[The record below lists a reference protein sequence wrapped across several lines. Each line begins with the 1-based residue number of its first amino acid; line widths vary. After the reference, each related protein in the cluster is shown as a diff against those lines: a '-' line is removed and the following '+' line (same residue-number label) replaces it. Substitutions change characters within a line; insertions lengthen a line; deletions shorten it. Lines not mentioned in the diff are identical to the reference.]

1 MTARLVTFEGIE
13 GSGKTTLLRRIE
25 SWVQG
30 EIVAGRL
37 SSQSVLFT
45 REPGGTSIGRHIR
58 SWVLDPS
65 TTFHHSYSEF
75 LMFMVDRMEHV
86 AQVIKPALQAGKVVF
101 CDRFI
106 DSTIAYQVG
115 GRGLDREIVDILH
128 GKMGV
133 WPDTTFL
140 LDVPPDEG
148 LRRANARAKLDRFE
162 SESMAFHHRV
172 REAYLGMVSDKNRV
186 VLVSTLD
193 HSPEAVFEVVLP
205 VIQTFFN

>member
-1 MTARLVTFEGIE
+1 MMGRLVTFEGIE

-30 EIVAGRL
+30 EIEGGRL
-37 SSQSVLFT
+37 LPQSVIFT

-65 TTFHHSYSEF
+65 TTFHHAYSEF
-75 LMFMVDRMEHV
+75 LMFMADRMEHV
-86 AQVIKPALQAGKVVF
+86 AQVIQPALEAGKVVF

-106 DSTIAYQVG
+106 DSTIAYQVW
-115 GRGLDREIVDILH
+115 GRGIDREVVDLLH

-140 LDVPPDEG
+140 LDVPPEEG

-172 REAYLGMVSDKNRV
+172 REGYLGLVGDGSRV
-186 VLVSTLD
+186 VVVSTLNQT
-193 HSPEAVFEVVLP
+193 PEGVFEMVLP
-205 VIQTFFN
+205 VIRTFFD